1 MDQLAV
7 VIVNWKRHAETSR
20 CVSDLLAWRHPPK
33 VWVVDNGSE
42 DGSAE
47 RLAEEFPAV
56 RLIASPVNRGY
67 GGGNNLA
74 LAAIERDYALLLNND
89 AGIEEPSVRALC
101 AALEADRKLAAVG
114 PIVVDAADR
123 ERVLSAGGR
132 DISRFVATN
141 VEPAGGAASVVADSS
156 ADPYPVD
163 YVPGTAVLL
172 RMSAVRE
179 VGLLEEQYFFGG
191 ELADLGDRLRHRG
204 WGCAVLPRAVAW
216 HDLSH
221 AARNRKVLYRYY
233 ILRNRF
239 LYIRRR
245 CTGLARSRQ
254 LFWLAYGVYSIL
266 RFAARGRWRSAR
278 AEILALADGL
288 GGRYGDRNARILGDP
303 LQGEG
308 VRDARVSS

>member
-7 VIVNWKRHAETSR
+7 VIVNWNRHAETAR
-20 CVSDLLAWRHPPK
+20 CISELLGWRQPPEI
-33 VWVVDNGSE
+33 WVVDNGSE

-47 RLAEEFPAV
+47 RLAREFPTA

-89 AGIEEPSVRALC
+89 AGIEEASVRALC
-101 AALEADRKLAAVG
+101 AALEATPELAAVG
-114 PIVVDAADR
+114 PVVVDAVERD
-123 ERVLSAGGR
+123 RVLSAGGR

-141 VEPAGGAASVVADSS
+141 VVPVGTTVVGASSTAG
-156 ADPYPVD
+156 PYPVD

-172 RMSAVRE
+172 RMSALRA

-191 ELADLGDRLRHRG
+191 ELADLGDRLRRNG
-204 WGCAVLPRAVAW
+204 WGCVVLPRAVAW
-216 HDLSH
+216 HDLTH

-239 LYIRRR
+239 LYVRLR
-245 CTGLARSRQ
+245 CSGLARSRQ

-266 RFAARGRWRSAR
+266 RFTVRGRWRSAR
-278 AEILALADGL
+278 AEMLALVDGL
-288 GGRYGDRNARILGDP
+288 SGRYGNRNARVLGDRAP
-303 LQGEG
+303 DDGAS
-308 VRDARVSS
+308 DAPVSP